1 MDLPSVV
8 TFLDTAAIQNS
19 IDRKFFKYDVK
30 MRQIAKTFEQFEL
43 KRMAIKKGHNNN
55 YINNNNY
62 DKRICNYCGWNMDE
76 SDIELLIFFHSDCW
90 KEYRKDGLV
99 YPMPENV

>member
-19 IDRKFFKYDVK
+19 IDRKFFKYGVK

-43 KRMAIKKGHNNN
+43 KRMATKKGHNNN
-55 YINNNNY
+55 NNNNNY
-62 DKRICNYCGWNMDE
+62 IIIMIR
-76 SDIELLIFFHSDCW
+76 
-90 KEYRKDGLV
+90 EYVIIVDGIWT
-99 YPMPENV
+99 NQI

>member
-8 TFLDTAAIQNS
+8 TFLDIAAIQNL
-19 IDRKFFKYDVK
+19 IDRKFFNYGVK
-30 MRQIAKTFEQFEL
+30 MRQIATTFEQFEL
-43 KRMAIKKGHNNN
+43 KRMATKKGHNNN
-55 YINNNNY
+55 NYINN
-62 DKRICNYCGWNMDE
+62 KRICNYCGWNMDE
-76 SDIELLIFFHSDCW
+76 TDIEILIFFHSDCW

>member
-1 MDLPSVV
+1 MNLPSVV
-8 TFLDTAAIQNS
+8 TVLDTAAAIENS
-19 IDRKFFKYDVK
+19 IDREFFKYGVK
-30 MRQIAKTFEQFEL
+30 VKVKQIAKTFEQVEL
-43 KRMAIKKGHNNN
+43 KRIATKKGHNH
-55 YINNNNY
+55 NY

-76 SDIELLIFFHSDCW
+76 SDIEILIFFHSDCW

>member
-1 MDLPSVV
+1 MNLPSVV

-19 IDRKFFKYDVK
+19 IDRNFFKYDVNV
-30 MRQIAKTFEQFEL
+30 RQIAKTFEQVEL
-43 KRMAIKKGHNNN
+43 KRIATKKDHNH
-55 YINNNNY
+55 NY
-62 DKRICNYCGWNMDE
+62 DKRICSYCGWNMDE
-76 SDIELLIFFHSDCW
+76 SDIEILNFFHSDCW